1 MRLGE
6 IEAELARMRAISEQA
21 AISGVLP
28 ADHREQVRALMAARQ
43 QADPHASSRAY
54 RVAVA
59 QTHANLKALRTPGVN
74 VRIPNL
80 TLDGV
85 PVERVTIVSA
95 KGKLIVAQDER
106 GRQFQLPRQVPLGL
120 FSILSA

>member
-1 MRLGE
+1 MW
-6 IEAELARMRAISEQA
+6 AISEQA
-21 AISGVLP
+21 AISGVCP
-28 ADHREQVRALMAARQ
+28 ADHREQVRALMIARR

-54 RVAVA
+54 RMAVR

-74 VRIPNL
+74 VQIPNL
-80 TLDGV
+80 MLDGI

-95 KGKLIVAQDER
+95 KGKLIVAQNSS
-106 GRQFQLPRQVPLGL
+106 GRRFRLPRQVPLGL